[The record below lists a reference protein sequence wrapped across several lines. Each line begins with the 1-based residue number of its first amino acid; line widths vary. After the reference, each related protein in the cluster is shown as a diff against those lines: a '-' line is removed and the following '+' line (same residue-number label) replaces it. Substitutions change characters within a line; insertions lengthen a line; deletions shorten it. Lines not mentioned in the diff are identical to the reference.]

1 MKVFGK
7 IMKILAAL
15 AMVAGAIYLLATYGD
30 QICAWARK
38 VLNRF
43 NCCCCG
49 GDEIIIEDPAA
60 EVAAEEGPISEETVQ
75 ADEQDFENEA

>member
-7 IMKILAAL
+7 IMKVLAAL

-30 QICAWARK
+30 KICAWARK
-38 VLNRF
+38 VLDRF

-49 GDEIIIEDPAA
+49 GEEIVVEAP
-60 EVAAEEGPISEETVQ
+60 VEETTTEEETVQ

>member
-7 IMKILAAL
+7 IMKVLAAL

-30 QICAWARK
+30 KICAWARK
-38 VLNRF
+38 VLNKV

-49 GDEIIIEDPAA
+49 GEEIIT
-60 EVAAEEGPISEETVQ
+60 EVPAEEVVAEETAQEEAVQ
-75 ADEQDFENEA
+75 ADEQDFEG